1 MNEIYNK
8 STYSVSEIKSII
20 QNHLYTSSGKLNA
33 AITRRDWF
41 KSSTFH
47 NEVMHLTK
55 SHDITFAG
63 RLVLI
68 LNDFP
73 ICPHCNIR
81 PLSYYNRILETCNH
95 PDCIAKV
102 INEKR
107 LATMREKYGAN
118 VSPSIITKLQ
128 QLSNNRLKY
137 KKSKCF
143 SIKQLQL
150 YYKIKQLAPDAILN
164 DRVQLNGKELDI
176 YIPSKRIAI
185 EYHGI
190 YWHSFN
196 YVPTSK
202 ESRSHQEKHLLCK
215 ANGIQ
220 LLQVLS
226 NQDQNKF
233 LELVKSKLGIFE
245 ERIFARKCIIQDI
258 SKNDAYKFLNDYHLQ
273 GCKTKTFNHSY
284 GMFYQNELVGVITLC
299 KSRFKLNEIELHR
312 MVFKHG
318 IQVIGGVSKFVHH
331 IKKQIGNFITYADA
345 MIGGECYSKSGGKLL
360 HLTEPNYW
368 YVKMNGE
375 IINRI
380 SAQKNKLKK
389 LLGDNFSELLT
400 EQENMLS
407 NDYQIFFDA
416 GNYKFEF

>member
-1 MNEIYNK
+1 MRRLWNTETFVKYCKDLHNDFYDYSKTIYINSTTKLIIICKKHGDFLQVPPSHIKGKGCKKCSHEKVNSINSKGLDYFLNK
-8 STYSVSEIKSII
+8 SKEIHYDKYDYSMAVYVNLKTNVKIICKKHGIFLQTPYKHILGRGCSKCAHLISKPEIEVQDFIKS
-20 QNHLYTSSGKLNA
+20 LNLK
-33 AITRRDWF
+33 I
-41 KSSTFH
+41 
-47 NEVMHLTK
+47 LT
-55 SHDITFAG
+55 
-63 RLVLI
+63 
-68 LNDFP
+68 
-73 ICPHCNIR
+73 
-81 PLSYYNRILETCNH
+81 
-95 PDCIAKV
+95 
-102 INEKR
+102 
-107 LATMREKYGAN
+107 
-118 VSPSIITKLQ
+118 
-128 QLSNNRLKY
+128 NNRK
-137 KKSKCF
+137 
-143 SIKQLQL
+143 IL
-150 YYKIKQLAPDAILN
+150 Y
-164 DRVQLNGKELDI
+164 RKELDI

-185 EYHGI
+185 EYNGI

-245 ERIFARKCIIQDI
+245 ERIFARKCIIKDI
-258 SKNDAYKFLNDYHLQ
+258 NKQDAYKFLNDYHLQ

-284 GMFYQNELVGVITLC
+284 GMFYQNELIGVITLC

-331 IKKQIGNFITYADA
+331 IKKQIGSFITYADA

-407 NDYQIFFDA
+407 NNYQIFFDA